1 MTSFKTP
8 KGTELPFLNLKGK
21 DYLQVMHRLVW
32 FREEHPDWSIVT
44 SFVQQ
49 TDQYSIARA
58 EIHTPGGQIIA
69 TAHKREDA
77 KHFPDHNEKSETGA
91 IGRALALCGYGTQF
105 APELDEEHRIV
116 DSPTPPKP
124 RQTNV
129 PGNSAALVSPV
140 GPKPGREDEMPPTPT
155 EDMMPHWPDEIDV
168 PTGVEAPSL
177 SSAMIHKAGEYVI
190 PFGRDK
196 GKRIRDLSPAVL
208 EESVRYWINRSVQE
222 GKDLDGKPGEFVDAA
237 KVYMGF

>member
-1 MTSFKTP
+1 MNDYFKTP
-8 KGTELPFLNLKGK
+8 KGTDLPFLILKGK
-21 DYLQVMHRLVW
+21 QYLQVMHRLVW

-116 DSPTPPKP
+116 DSPTPP
-124 RQTNV
+124 
-129 PGNSAALVSPV
+129 
-140 GPKPGREDEMPPTPT
+140 
-155 EDMMPHWPDEIDV
+155 
-168 PTGVEAPSL
+168 EA
-177 SSAMIHKAGEYVI
+177 KANE
-190 PFGRDK
+190 R
-196 GKRIRDLSPAVL
+196 
-208 EESVRYWINRSVQE
+208 
-222 GKDLDGKPGEFVDAA
+222 PGE
-237 KVYMGF
+237 